1 MPVIIEF
8 FENSENIFG
17 LICGKFLKNHSM
29 VSLGILLTR
38 RHRLISIAAMLDVF
52 SSANR
57 FSISMGKPACFAISL
72 IKMGDASALLDD
84 EYPVYSLNNAPA
96 QSIILIPAFAT
107 EDLKAAIEL
116 NSEVIPWLCQQYM
129 KGTEIAS
136 FCTGAFLL
144 AATGL
149 LNDKPATTHINAAE
163 VFSKTFPE
171 VKINSKAI
179 TTFESRIYTSGGAT
193 NSFYLMFQIIEKYC
207 GREILM
213 KVAKYFAIDL
223 NRKQQSY
230 FSTFRP
236 VTDHSDE
243 LVKMVQQRMDAEYN
257 ELSTVE
263 EFLNEIPASR
273 RNLVRRFK
281 GATGLTPIEYLQRTR
296 MEAAK
301 KILENTNRTILDVM
315 LEVGYNDLKTFRLL
329 FKKYTGLT
337 PTEYREKFM
346 VKSVVRL
353 ESLQGLN

>member
-1 MPVIIEF
+1 
-8 FENSENIFG
+8 
-17 LICGKFLKNHSM
+17 
-29 VSLGILLTR
+29 
-38 RHRLISIAAMLDVF
+38 
-52 SSANR
+52 
-57 FSISMGKPACFAISL
+57 
-72 IKMGDASALLDD
+72 
-84 EYPVYSLNNAPA
+84 
-96 QSIILIPAFAT
+96 
-107 EDLKAAIEL
+107 
-116 NSEVIPWLCQQYM
+116 PWLCQQYM

-329 FKKYTGLT
+329 FK
-337 PTEYREKFM
+337 R
-346 VKSVVRL
+346 S
-353 ESLQGLN
+353 

>member
-1 MPVIIEF
+1 
-8 FENSENIFG
+8 
-17 LICGKFLKNHSM
+17 
-29 VSLGILLTR
+29 
-38 RHRLISIAAMLDVF
+38 
-52 SSANR
+52 
-57 FSISMGKPACFAISL
+57 
-72 IKMGDASALLDD
+72 LLDD

-116 NSEVIPWLCQQYM
+116 NAEVIPWLCQQYM

-257 ELSTVE
+257 ELSTLE
-263 EFLNEIPASR
+263 EFLNEVPASR
-273 RNLVRRFK
+273 RNLVRRF
-281 GATGLTPIEYLQRTR
+281 
-296 MEAAK
+296 
-301 KILENTNRTILDVM
+301 
-315 LEVGYNDLKTFRLL
+315 
-329 FKKYTGLT
+329 
-337 PTEYREKFM
+337 
-346 VKSVVRL
+346 
-353 ESLQGLN
+353 